1 MKVEGISNYYAFMY
15 NRNTGKI
22 TPDNE
27 TDDGFAD
34 FYNPG
39 NKDVINNLEYNTGK
53 ARFDSLT
60 RFFGTPGEE
69 EDFFNPVQDS
79 GKCAIIEEKVSV
91 VETRYYIDGKL
102 MFTSLAGEFT
112 ADIKFAPDT
121 VPGTANG
128 ESLEFKDVSR
138 ISISDIDEEEEGH
151 VSPKRKT
158 GTTSQVVVS
167 PDGTRWL
174 VTTMYFCGHE
184 IKIVKKLPPIDPED
198 EEEDSLLRQDD
209 NEEDKPGIADASKIG
224 INRSLED
231 VLKSYLE
238 DEDGFDRYSL
248 LFEDYDKDKK

>member
-34 FYNPG
+34 FYNTG
-39 NKDVINNLEYNTGK
+39 NKDGINNLEYNARK

-60 RFFGTPGEE
+60 RFLGTPGAEE
-69 EDFFNPVQDS
+69 NFFNSVQGSDD
-79 GKCAIIEEKVSV
+79 CTIIEEKVNDA
-91 VETRYYIDGKL
+91 ETKYYVGGKL
-102 MFTSLAGEFT
+102 MFTLLAGEFT
-112 ADIKFAPDT
+112 ADIKFEPDA
-121 VPGTANG
+121 VPGMANG

-138 ISISDIDEEEEGH
+138 ISISDTDEEEGR

-174 VTTMYFCGHE
+174 VTTMYLCGHE
-184 IKIVKKLPPIDPED
+184 IKIVKKLPPADPED

-209 NEEDKPGIADASKIG
+209 KEEDKPGIADAGKIG
-224 INRSLED
+224 INRTLED
-231 VLKSYLE
+231 VLKSLLSD
-238 DEDGFDRYSL
+238 DE
-248 LFEDYDKDKK
+248 DKDKE